1 MPQLGFF
8 WGLGFFYK
16 IKKKKIRKAKSS
28 VIATLDGGE
37 QYGRDNILVW
47 DPQMQVSFCVTY
59 KKNKL
64 PSHHSLSKISLSK
77 LRPKTPSKGLIL
89 SKTLLLFCYGTLV
102 ARGFDFI

>member
-1 MPQLGFF
+1 MPQLGFFF
-8 WGLGFFYK
+8 WGLGFFL
-16 IKKKKIRKAKSS
+16 KKQKIRKAKSS

-47 DPQMQVSFCVTY
+47 DPQTQVSFCVTY

-64 PSHHSLSKISLSK
+64 PCHHSLSKISLSK